1 MREFIGAV
9 QGADL
14 FVIRD
19 KVNGAL
25 KEETSSAGS
34 ATLGDTS

>member
-1 MREFIGAV
+1 MREFTGAG

-25 KEETSSAGS
+25 KKNKIP
-34 ATLGDTS
+34 